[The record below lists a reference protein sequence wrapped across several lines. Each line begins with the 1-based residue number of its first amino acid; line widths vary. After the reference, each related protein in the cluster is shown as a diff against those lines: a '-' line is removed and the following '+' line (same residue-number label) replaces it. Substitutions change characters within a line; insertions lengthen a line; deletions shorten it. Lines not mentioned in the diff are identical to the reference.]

1 MGFAFETC
9 LDYRRKSCAVFI
21 AGVRKYVDDIGF
33 GQVYVRYAD
42 QRKCGFV
49 VGNLYAFRRH
59 GFIVGDFNFD
69 HNGQSASRFDVLFNG
84 VDVANNYPFGLYFS
98 N

>member
-1 MGFAFETC
+1 LKPALIIVGKVVPYLLLAFVNALMILGLGKFMFGMPINGSGFDVE
-9 LDYRRKSCAVFI
+9 
-21 AGVRKYVDDIGF
+21 
-33 GQVYVRYAD
+33 
-42 QRKCGFV
+42 
-49 VGNLYAFRRH
+49 NLYAFRHH

-69 HNGQSASRFDVLFNG
+69 HNGQSVSRFDVLFNG